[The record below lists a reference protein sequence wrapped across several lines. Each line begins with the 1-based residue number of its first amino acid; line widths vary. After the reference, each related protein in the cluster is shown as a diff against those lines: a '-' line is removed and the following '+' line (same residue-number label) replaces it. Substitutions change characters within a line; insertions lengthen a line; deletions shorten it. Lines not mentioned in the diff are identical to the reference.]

1 LAFGLAFGLA
11 FAEGEGACF
20 GLPFAEAIA
29 PRQPQNDAP
38 APERVMQSEKITL
51 YFRTKKSRDRPGTR
65 LVPQCGPVGNGR
77 RRNDAGAP
85 VA

>member
-20 GLPFAEAIA
+20 GSPFAEAIA

-38 APERVMQSEKITL
+38 APERVKRAE
-51 YFRTKKSRDRPGTR
+51 
-65 LVPQCGPVGNGR
+65 
-77 RRNDAGAP
+77 
-85 VA
+85 